1 MPLRPKNAN
10 GPGKSRSRW
19 REPINRYPVKVNLI
33 IETAPLRIKLYRAKI
48 APARYPTPQLTPQV
62 SEVLEKAL
70 ALSTQDRGLI
80 IDRLIESLDNEPAE
94 EGVEAAWSEEIKRR
108 VEEIRSGKVEMIPG
122 EEVDRRLARLS
133 NGKK

>member
-1 MPLRPKNAN
+1 M
-10 GPGKSRSRW
+10 
-19 REPINRYPVKVNLI
+19 
-33 IETAPLRIKLYRAKI
+33 
-48 APARYPTPQLTPQV
+48 PQLTPQV

-94 EGVEAAWSEEIKRR
+94 EGVEEAWSEEIKRR
-108 VEEIRSGKVEMIPG
+108 VDDIKSGRVEMIPG
-122 EEVDRRLARLS
+122 EEVHRRLLARLS